1 MFYLFASSVVSSWLA
16 AYHFHLSPPSPS
28 SSCWQIVI
36 SSPEFLIVS
45 PPTTTYSSLNPPTQL
60 CPIYQQSHWH
70 SGSLCRKREISTVG
84 VWDLVPVFEGGVW
97 QNRAQ
102 CRGQCGADK
111 GQHRRFHISVKSTF
125 CVSRQ
130 PLWQLLLARV
140 EFAGGGKQGRVELSL
155 SSHTSHADT
164 RPMDTPCIALYC
176 GGVNTSGDREQ
187 YLR

>member
-1 MFYLFASSVVSSWLA
+1 M
-16 AYHFHLSPPSPS
+16 
-28 SSCWQIVI
+28 
-36 SSPEFLIVS
+36 
-45 PPTTTYSSLNPPTQL
+45 
-60 CPIYQQSHWH
+60 
-70 SGSLCRKREISTVG
+70 G

-164 RPMDTPCIALYC
+164 RPLDTPSIVQYC
-176 GGVNTSGDREQ
+176 ASYKSIVGQSRLCAHFGSGAVG
-187 YLR
+187 LSGNLIG